1 MKKSVLI
8 TYIISA
14 ILIVLSFV
22 LVFFAIRTSY
32 TTQSYRLGHM
42 VYTSTVMVSNQTSVL
57 LYTFSKMSFFLGVVG
72 VIVATICQVTNH
84 KSCNCDEKEK
94 ETISGYIVCDECGCE
109 EKESVD
115 KELEK

>member
-32 TTQSYRLGHM
+32 TTQSYRLGYM
-42 VYTSTVMVSNQTSVL
+42 VYTSTVMVRNQTSVL
-57 LYTFSKMSFFLGVVG
+57 LDTFSKMSFFLGVVG
-72 VIVATICQVTNH
+72 VIVATICQVTTH
-84 KSCNCDEKEK
+84 KSCDCSEKEK
-94 ETISGYIVCDECGCE
+94 ETISGYTVCDECDCE
-109 EKESVD
+109 AKESVD